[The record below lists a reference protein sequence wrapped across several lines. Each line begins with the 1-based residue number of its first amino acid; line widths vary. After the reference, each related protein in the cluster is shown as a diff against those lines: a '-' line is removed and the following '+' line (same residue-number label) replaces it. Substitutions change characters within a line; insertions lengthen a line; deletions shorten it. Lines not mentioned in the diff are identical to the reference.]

1 MAEQNKRG
9 TEAQLAGLHGL
20 LAQHFSARLTSGE
33 PLAPSE
39 LNVIRQFLKD
49 NGIDCVGSENPVI
62 KDITQ
67 SLPTFVAP
75 DEENA
80 DGDALLN

>member
-20 LAQHFSARLTSGE
+20 LAQHFSTRLTSGE
-33 PLAPSE
+33 PLSPSE

-67 SLPTFVAP
+67 SLPTFVSP